1 MAAAIPPKVS
11 RVVDIFVSLAA
22 AVVIIGALFKLEHW
36 DGADTML
43 ILGLGTEALVFGVYG
58 VLYLKYPA
66 IKDYQFEAMPATKS
80 TENPALKS
88 MEKML
93 AEADITPANLG
104 KLSSGFQ
111 KLGTTVEKMGEIS
124 DVVKATGDYTQ
135 KTKEAA
141 QALDAVK
148 TAYSNAAT
156 SATTFNNSSNAASAG
171 AKVFHEQIQVLTKN
185 LSSLNTI
192 YELELQ
198 ESNNH
203 LKALNQFYGKLNEAS
218 NAMNTTAGDAVKAKE
233 QIAALANNLGRL
245 NQIYGNMISAMQG
258 AKP

>member
-11 RVVDIFVSLAA
+11 RIVDIFVSLAA
-22 AVVIIGALFKLEHW
+22 AVVIVGALFKLEHW
-36 DGADTML
+36 EGADTML
-43 ILGLGTEALVFGVYG
+43 IFGLGTEAVVFAVYG
-58 VLYLKYPA
+58 ILYLKYPA
-66 IKDYQFEAMPATKS
+66 IKDYQYEPAAKQ

-104 KLSSGFQ
+104 KLSAGFQ

-135 KTKEAA
+135 KTKEAT

-148 TAYSNAAT
+148 TAYAGVASSAT
-156 SATTFNNSSNAASAG
+156 SFNNASEG

-185 LSSLNTI
+185 LSSVNTI

-218 NAMNTTAGDAVKAKE
+218 NAMNTTASDAVKAKE

-258 AKP
+258 VKA

>member
-1 MAAAIPPKVS
+1 MAAAIPAKVS
-11 RVVDIFVSLAA
+11 RVVDIFVSIAA
-22 AVVIIGALFKLEHW
+22 AVVIWGALQKLLHTSL
-36 DGADTML
+36 ADFFL
-43 ILGLGTEALVFGVYG
+43 KVGLGTEAAVFLVYG
-58 VLYLKYPA
+58 ILYLIYPA
-66 IKDYQFEAMPATKS
+66 VDDHQVKIAGAIAPPAG
-80 TENPALKS
+80 NPALKS

-93 AEADITPANLG
+93 EEADITPTNLG
-104 KLSSGFQ
+104 KLSAGFQ

-135 KTKEAA
+135 KTNEAA
-141 QALDAVK
+141 KAMDAVK
-148 TAYSNAAT
+148 VAYSNVANSAT
-156 SATTFNNSSNAASAG
+156 SFTNASEG

-218 NAMNTTAGDAVKAKE
+218 AAMNTTASDAIRAKD
-233 QIAALANNLGRL
+233 QIAALANNLGKL

-258 AKP
+258 GRA

>member
-11 RVVDIFVSLAA
+11 RLVDIFVSLAA
-22 AVVIIGALFKLEHW
+22 AVVIVGALFKLEHW
-36 DGADTML
+36 EGADTML
-43 ILGLGTEALVFGVYG
+43 IFGLGTEALVFTVYG
-58 VLYLKYPA
+58 ILYLKYPA
-66 IKDYQFEAMPATKS
+66 IKDYQFEPVQAKQQD
-80 TENPALKS
+80 NPALKT

-93 AEADITPANLG
+93 VDADITPANLG
-104 KLSSGFQ
+104 KLSAGFQ

-148 TAYSNAAT
+148 TAYANVAT
-156 SATTFNNSSNAASAG
+156 SATSFNNASEG
-171 AKVFHEQIQVLTKN
+171 AKIFHEQIQVLTKN

-203 LKALNQFYGKLNEAS
+203 LKALNQFYGKLNDAS
-218 NAMNTTAGDAVKAKE
+218 NAMNTTASDAVKAKE
-233 QIAALANNLGRL
+233 QIAALANNLGKL
-245 NQIYGNMISAMQG
+245 NQIYGNMISAMQQG
-258 AKP
+258 ARP

>member
-11 RVVDIFVSLAA
+11 RVVDIFVSIAA
-22 AVVIIGALFKLEHW
+22 AVVIWGALQKLLHTSW
-36 DGADTML
+36 ADFFL
-43 ILGLGTEALVFGVYG
+43 KLGLGTEALVFLVYG
-58 VLYLKYPA
+58 VLYLVYPA
-66 IKDYQFEAMPATKS
+66 VDDHQVKIAGAQPQTG
-80 TENPALKS
+80 NPALKS

-93 AEADITPANLG
+93 EEADITPANLG
-104 KLSSGFQ
+104 KLSAGFQ

-135 KTKEAA
+135 KTNEAA

-148 TAYSNAAT
+148 VAYSNVAN
-156 SATTFNNSSNAASAG
+156 SANSFNNASEG
-171 AKVFHEQIQVLTKN
+171 AKIFHEQIQVLTKN

-218 NAMNTTAGDAVKAKE
+218 SAMNNTASDAIRAKD
-233 QIAALANNLGRL
+233 QISALANNLGKL

-258 AKP
+258 GKA

>member
-11 RVVDIFVSLAA
+11 RIVDIFVSIAA
-22 AVVIIGALFKLEHW
+22 AVVIWGALQKLLHTSS
-36 DGADTML
+36 ADFFL
-43 ILGLGTEALVFGVYG
+43 KVGLGTEALVFLIYG
-58 VLYLKYPA
+58 ALYLWYPA
-66 IKDYQFEAMPATKS
+66 IDDHQVKLAGAAPQG
-80 TENPALKS
+80 NPALKS

-93 AEADITPANLG
+93 EDADITPANLG
-104 KLSSGFQ
+104 KLSAGFQ
-111 KLGTTVEKMGEIS
+111 KLGTTVEKMGEIG

-148 TAYSNAAT
+148 NAYSAAANSQT
-156 SATTFNNSSNAASAG
+156 HFNNASEG

-203 LKALNQFYGKLNEAS
+203 LKSLNQFYGKLNEAS
-218 NAMNTTAGDAVKAKE
+218 QTMSTTAGDAVKAKE
-233 QIAALANNLGRL
+233 QITALANNLGRL

-258 AKP
+258 GRS